1 MLNKLFVATVLV
13 VLLFSGGTKAQDF
26 KTIEKIE
33 DSLLVTVDSMYHAFI
48 PEDRVGHTERFIKQ
62 LIRALKVPNSYQYP
76 FERLSNSVNIIEPV
90 GKEFRI
96 FNWITEPTD
105 VGFRYY
111 AAIQMP
117 EEELKLYPLYDYSNE
132 MKKGAQDS
140 ILTKGKWYGALIYN
154 IVTKEKDGEKIYTL
168 FGKNASAPISNKKV
182 LDPMRITDDGVVF
195 GMPIFKMYGPANA
208 PGGTVNRFILEY
220 KKEVQVSMN
229 WGADIDG
236 IYFDKLVSQVNDPN
250 RKYTFVPSGQYDGFK
265 WGRGMWNYTS
275 NIITIDVREDGE
287 APTPQP
293 IKGKS
298 EN

>member
-1 MLNKLFVATVLV
+1 MLNKVLLATLFVFLSFYGRV
-13 VLLFSGGTKAQDF
+13 SAQDF
-26 KTIEKIE
+26 SKITQIE
-33 DSLLVTVDSMYHAFI
+33 DSLILTADSMYHAFI
-48 PEDRVGHTERFIKQ
+48 PEERVVYTERFIKQ
-62 LIRALKVPNSYQYP
+62 LIRALKVPNSYKYP
-76 FERLSNSVNIIEPV
+76 FEKLGNAVNIIEPDD
-90 GKEFRI
+90 KAFRI

-117 EEELKLYPLYDYSNE
+117 QEELKLYPLYDYSNE

-154 IVTKEKDGEKIYTL
+154 IITREVDGEKVYTL

-182 LDPMRITDDGVVF
+182 LDPMRITDKGIVF
-195 GMPIFKMYGPANA
+195 GMPLFKMSGPEGA
-208 PGGTVNRFILEY
+208 PGRTLNRFILEY

-229 WGADIDG
+229 WGEDVNG

-250 RKYTFVPSGQYDGFK
+250 RKYTFVPSGEYDGFVWSK
-265 WGRGMWNYTS
+265 NMWHYKS
-275 NIITIDVREDGE
+275 NLIQIEIREDGE

-293 IKGKS
+293 LKGKS